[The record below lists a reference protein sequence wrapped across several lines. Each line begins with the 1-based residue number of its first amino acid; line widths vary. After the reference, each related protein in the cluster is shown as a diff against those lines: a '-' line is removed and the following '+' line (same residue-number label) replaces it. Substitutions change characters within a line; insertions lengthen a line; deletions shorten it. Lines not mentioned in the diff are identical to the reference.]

1 MDFVKIHNNMSV
13 SGGRRDSGGIKAR
26 YPPLA
31 KKSRHIATLAR
42 FLSGGFMPGLCR
54 DFLSD
59 GCMSGFMS
67 GFFGGI
73 FTKQD
78 YKIGAVIRFRKVE
91 NFDIM
96 KPGRRRRRRTRETET
111 ETDQGD

>member
-1 MDFVKIHNNMSV
+1 MDFVKIHNNKSV

-31 KKSRHIATLAR
+31 KKSRQIATLAR

-59 GCMSGFMS
+59 GFMS
-67 GFFGGI
+67 GFPGGI

-111 ETDQGD
+111 ETDQGDGD